1 MSIEINKSIN
11 FVVHGEPASKANS
24 RKIVNF
30 GKDLELLNLIKLE
43 IMKKY
48 LHNNVHN

>member
-30 GKDLELLNLIKLE
+30 GKRFGVIKSDKLE